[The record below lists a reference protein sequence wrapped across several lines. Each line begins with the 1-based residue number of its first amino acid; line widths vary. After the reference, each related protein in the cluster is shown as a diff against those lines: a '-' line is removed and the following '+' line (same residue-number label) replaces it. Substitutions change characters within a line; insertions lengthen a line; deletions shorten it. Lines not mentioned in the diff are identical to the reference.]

1 MLDVGTSMQIG
12 VQIWQPFRPEADPV
26 QIGVARRVSLL
37 PLGGQLPISR
47 VGSQTPCLG
56 GDEGKDRRASSL
68 GRGTIFEKD
77 RRKR

>member
-47 VGSQTPCLG
+47 VGSQTPYG
-56 GDEGKDRRASSL
+56 EQASVVSTNQFWEVL
-68 GRGTIFEKD
+68 IDVEKV
-77 RRKR
+77 RSS